1 MVSQIGGRQGKH
13 FKAFEQLRVKQEAIV
28 AEQQAIFYMLAKTS
42 QVQLSLE
49 SAVNNIDELDDD
61 SSSVSVSLRRDLY
74 DHLLE
79 ASAFSEHVLH
89 ALSDS
94 VHIIGAELSEFERQ
108 RDDEIVRG
116 AAGDDSY
123 RSACPRAEPTKYVKD
138 AWSLCW
144 EFLRICGEF
153 AKSSCRQKIPQ
164 LAAGAPHLKTDCA
177 PALQLVGNDSQQ
189 HRSRERGE
197 RHCSLY

>member
-1 MVSQIGGRQGKH
+1 
-13 FKAFEQLRVKQEAIV
+13 
-28 AEQQAIFYMLAKTS
+28 MLAKTS

-61 SSSVSVSLRRDLY
+61 SSSASVSLRRDLY

-138 AWSLCW
+138 VESLLGVSKD
-144 EFLRICGEF
+144 LRRVRKEQLQAEDPPTRRGRSPPKDGLRSGS
-153 AKSSCRQKIPQ
+153 AARRQRQSTANSSQ
-164 LAAGAPHLKTDCA
+164 TE
-177 PALQLVGNDSQQ
+177 
-189 HRSRERGE
+189 ERP
-197 RHCSLY
+197 RL